1 MIHLVQCVRACDSS
15 GCLSFGQ
22 INCISCEQWVSCHCG
37 KVWDISDDLNSC
49 KKTYTDYMERGF
61 HQNATAYFFL
71 RLSAWQYKRRR
82 GTVVGS
88 KVTPEGINFFQV
100 KVKVD
105 LAPFVFLQY
114 AACDQVLSAETCNT
128 SWKYILRKKWGVFVY
143 CLPRDL
149 RKS

>member
-1 MIHLVQCVRACDSS
+1 MVQKRHVTNRGIQLTFSKFIIFPFFTFTCSFYLIHLAQCVRACDSS
-15 GCLSFGQ
+15 CCLSFGQ
-22 INCISCEQWVSCHCG
+22 INCISCQQWVSCHCG

-71 RLSAWQYKRRR
+71 RLSAWQHKRRR

-105 LAPFVFLQY
+105 LAPFVFF
-114 AACDQVLSAETCNT
+114 AVCSM
-128 SWKYILRKKWGVFVY
+128 
-143 CLPRDL
+143 
-149 RKS
+149 